1 MGKCSCVAPYRKNGN
16 NTYGVNC
23 GAGVTVVSYPRATL
37 RQQQL
42 EGRMVS
48 PPDPLSGDG
57 SGGFPGSGGQALQGG
72 LVTRD
77 KDRCMVCGRPY
88 AEHTPEERASGCKR

>member
-48 PPDPLSGDG
+48 PQTPFPETARAG
-57 SGGFPGSGGQALQGG
+57 SPA
-72 LVTRD
+72 REA
-77 KDRCMVCGRPY
+77 KPY
-88 AEHTPEERASGCKR
+88 KEDW